1 MNKSDKILLMLIV
14 GVVAAV
20 LAYSIPRY
28 ATGNVHE
35 ADFSPYYHDYD
46 DDFLLYYTYFY

>member
-35 ADFSPYYHDYD
+35 ADFSTYYHDYD